1 MFKPSLYFIDDEPN
15 ILSSV
20 KRLFHGSPVALSC
33 FPDGKSA
40 LEALSNAPPAAVVS
54 DYRMPGMDGIE
65 LLERCREASPT
76 TVRLLLTGFVDME
89 AAIGAINR
97 GSVYRFLRK
106 PWEAEELRGTVLAA
120 IAESISSKATI
131 ALSEYLGSLI
141 GVDSRDGAIEALR
154 LFLGEPSGLGI
165 ENIGFEDPDA
175 GAGDAASAVGNA
187 AAGDGGLSFNCPLG
201 DRAIRVGIEAEEVRV
216 FREAGLE
223 ARLGSLVETALRG
236 CRLAVESAKA
246 RGRLIELSERDPL
259 SGLYNRRAMAAKVDA
274 ECSRRDRYGT
284 FFSVLLMDVDSFKT
298 INDRYGHAKGD
309 AVIAGIGELISSC
322 CRNVDIPSRLG
333 GDEFLVA
340 LPSTPAENALVLAR
354 RIQALASELGTELG
368 LEARLTL
375 SIGMAAAPIGTK
387 GIEALIAAADASMYE
402 VKRSGKDGV
411 GVPTSSA
418 P

>member
-1 MFKPSLYFIDDEPN
+1 MFKPSLFFVDDEPN

-20 KRLFHGSPVALSC
+20 KRLFHGAPVALSC

-40 LEALSNAPPAAVVS
+40 LEALSTAPPAAIVS

-65 LLERCREASPT
+65 LLERCREASPN

-154 LFLGEPSGLGI
+154 LFLGEPSSLGI
-165 ENIGFEDPDA
+165 EDIGFDDPAA
-175 GAGDAASAVGNA
+175 GAASTAAD
-187 AAGDGGLSFNCPLG
+187 DGGLSFNCPLG

-216 FREAGLE
+216 FKEAGLE
-223 ARLGSLVETALRG
+223 QRLGSLVETALRG

-322 CRNVDIPSRLG
+322 CRNVDIPSRRG

-340 LPSTPAENALVLAR
+340 LPSTPAENALVLAK

-411 GVPTSSA
+411 GAPTSSA